1 MHNMVTLLSIDA
13 YAANILSTKNSTLP
27 DESVNE
33 KLKFYPS
40 FAKILSFKKNYNYCS
55 KYNKMRSS
63 YLAYP
68 AFFCNKSPN
77 FIGFRIKSIIQN
89 LSFIFNF

>member
-1 MHNMVTLLSIDA
+1 MGDIDKYRTHVFQLRTIMHNMVTLLSIDA

-40 FAKILSFKKNYNYCS
+40 FAK
-55 KYNKMRSS
+55 
-63 YLAYP
+63 
-68 AFFCNKSPN
+68 N
-77 FIGFRIKSIIQN
+77 FVFQKE
-89 LSFIFNF
+89 L